1 MRANVA
7 QVQAYLSES
16 TDIIYH
22 FPEHTHNV
30 CMLQLSTRTH
40 TNTYTFLR
48 IIHTHTHLNCIHHHI
63 YLPQEIH
70 GGSSKHIYMCNERV
84 YGFPSLLRGYTDRFD
99 GDVCAQH
106 ATIALHSSQT
116 ISASLSAA

>member
-1 MRANVA
+1 MRARGPAGTHTDTRVPA
-7 QVQAYLSES
+7 HMRAREPVGIHPTEQV
-16 TDIIYH
+16 
-22 FPEHTHNV
+22 
-30 CMLQLSTRTH
+30 TH

-48 IIHTHTHLNCIHHHI
+48 TKHTHTHLNCIHHHI

-70 GGSSKHIYMCNERV
+70 GGSSKHLYMCNERV
-84 YGFPSLLRGYTDRFD
+84 YGFPSLMRGYTDRFD